1 MRVYSLSLSL
11 GDIVLTIPNLVRSHV
26 IYRPTSNSAISAASS
41 KPAPTERAAA
51 SVSHSPTTEAPTPT
65 AQQDSVETLPLPN
78 PPFTTASS
86 TLISRPCHA
95 TMGITLLTLL
105 RKFFISSPLP
115 SSPLLSSSIYT
126 EGYHPFHSMSFHF
139 IPFHSISFHPH
150 LFTALT
156 IDCHDYRQTGGGGL
170 NGATGD
176 AGDNNCYPCN
186 GGPVLGSI
194 GGACG
199 NLTVGTEAIYARGF

>member
-1 MRVYSLSLSL
+1 M
-11 GDIVLTIPNLVRSHV
+11 
-26 IYRPTSNSAISAASS
+26 
-41 KPAPTERAAA
+41 
-51 SVSHSPTTEAPTPT
+51 PT

-86 TLISRPCHA
+86 TLMSRPCRA
-95 TMGITLLTLL
+95 TMAITLLILL
-105 RKFFISSPLP
+105 RKFLFSSPL
-115 SSPLLSSSIYT
+115 YT
-126 EGYHPFHSMSFHF
+126 EGYHPFHS
-139 IPFHSISFHPH
+139 IPFHSFPFHPH

-186 GGPVLGSI
+186 GGPVPGSI

>member
-1 MRVYSLSLSL
+1 M
-11 GDIVLTIPNLVRSHV
+11 LTIPNLVRSHI

-51 SVSHSPTTEAPTPT
+51 SVSHSPTTEAPTPM

-86 TLISRPCHA
+86 TLMPRPCRA
-95 TMGITLLTLL
+95 TMGITLLILL
-105 RKFFISSPLP
+105 RKFLFSSPLP
-115 SSPLLSSSIYT
+115 SSPLYT
-126 EGYHPFHSMSFHF
+126 ERYHPFQSISFYV

-150 LFTALT
+150 LCTALT

>member
-11 GDIVLTIPNLVRSHV
+11 GDIVLTIPNLVRSHI

-51 SVSHSPTTEAPTPT
+51 SVSHSPTTEAPTPM

-95 TMGITLLTLL
+95 TMAITLLILL
-105 RKFFISSPLP
+105 RKFLFSSPLP
-115 SSPLLSSSIYT
+115 FSPVLSSLYRALSSI
-126 EGYHPFHSMSFHF
+126 SIHF
-139 IPFHSISFHPH
+139 IHLIHFIHFILFHSILFH
-150 LFTALT
+150 
-156 IDCHDYRQTGGGGL
+156 
-170 NGATGD
+170 
-176 AGDNNCYPCN
+176 
-186 GGPVLGSI
+186 SI
-194 GGACG
+194 PWDSIPIF
-199 NLTVGTEAIYARGF
+199 LQR

>member
-11 GDIVLTIPNLVRSHV
+11 SDIMLTIPNLVRSHI

-86 TLISRPCHA
+86 TLISRPCHV
-95 TMGITLLTLL
+95 TMGITLLILH
-105 RKFFISSPLP
+105 RKFLS
-115 SSPLLSSSIYT
+115 SSPLLSSPPLFSLYRRISSI
-126 EGYHPFHSMSFHF
+126 SFYF
-139 IPFHSISFHPH
+139 IPFDSIPIF
-150 LFTALT
+150 LQ
-156 IDCHDYRQTGGGGL
+156 R
-170 NGATGD
+170 
-176 AGDNNCYPCN
+176 
-186 GGPVLGSI
+186 
-194 GGACG
+194 
-199 NLTVGTEAIYARGF
+199 